1 MAKDKPPSRGPKI
14 PDDVDAP
21 PAGGKRK
28 PSSQG
33 RKTKTKTKS
42 KQKSGGLDPIVCIGI
57 GAALVPLVRGIVRAI
72 RNRRNGGGDGE
83 GGSRSAFSFDKK
95 GKKGKAKGGGKSAS
109 GGGEGGIR
117 RPPGAAS
124 PSGMPRSGKMANN
137 KKAKAKSKERKEHQK
152 AEAEAEKHRPG
163 QLPKVGDRLPNG
175 KVVVKEGNNVPK
187 DEDIVG
193 GEAGKTFTT
202 TSHLKVPTWYARVR
216 EERGND

>member
-14 PDDVDAP
+14 PDDVDAS

-72 RNRRNGGGDGE
+72 RNRQNGGGDGE

-109 GGGEGGIR
+109 GGGEGGIS

-137 KKAKAKSKERKEHQK
+137 KKAKAKSKERKERQK